1 MAEAFLGRLG
11 EGVFEAHSAGL
22 EPAGIHPMT
31 SRVMREI
38 GYDLEGHRSKSLSE
52 FLGRVHF
59 GYLVTVCR
67 RAQQS
72 CPSVFPGMGRRL
84 HWDLEDPASVEGTEE
99 ERLEAFRRSRDE
111 IETMVRDFIATVR
124 AGGYSSQS

>member
-1 MAEAFLGRLG
+1 
-11 EGVFEAHSAGL
+11 
-22 EPAGIHPMT
+22 
-31 SRVMREI
+31 
-38 GYDLEGHRSKSLSE
+38 
-52 FLGRVHF
+52 
-59 GYLVTVCR
+59 
-67 RAQQS
+67 
-72 CPSVFPGMGRRL
+72 MGRRL